1 MYFYTKRLDT
11 NSQTSLCHVY
21 IGIKAILVSAISAF
35 CLVLVT
41 SVSHYNTNFNC
52 GFQQPP
58 FIDENI
64 SLGMRLTV
72 NTVGIT
78 TIDV

>member
-1 MYFYTKRLDT
+1 M
-11 NSQTSLCHVY
+11 
-21 IGIKAILVSAISAF
+21 LVSVTSAF
-35 CLVLVT
+35 HLVLVT

-52 GFQQPP
+52 GFQQPT

-72 NTVGIT
+72 NTAGIT
-78 TIDV
+78 PIDV